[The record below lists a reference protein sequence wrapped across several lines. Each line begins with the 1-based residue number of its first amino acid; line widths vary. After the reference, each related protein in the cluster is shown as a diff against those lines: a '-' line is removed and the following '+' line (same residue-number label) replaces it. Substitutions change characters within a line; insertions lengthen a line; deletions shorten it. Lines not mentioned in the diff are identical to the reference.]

1 MTNPRFL
8 REHICQLLAQSY
20 PNLSQG
26 QVVAFVEGLFS
37 LKDLNLFKN
46 HLRDFLVQIK
56 EFAGG
61 EDNAKLY
68 EADKEAEAAK
78 ATKEETERN
87 MQIPGM
93 IPPNADPRYVF
104 ARFVLQVDLDPFL
117 LPFIKIRVRLLRSN
131 SYNRFL
137 SFRGRVC
144 RPITFDYDFCGH

>member
-1 MTNPRFL
+1 MTNSRFL

-20 PNLSQG
+20 PNLSQA
-26 QVVAFVEGLFS
+26 QIMAFVEGLFS

-93 IPPNADPRYVF
+93 IPPNVDPRYVF
-104 ARFVLQVDLDPFL
+104 SLYFRWLW
-117 LPFIKIRVRLLRSN
+117 FICTN
-131 SYNRFL
+131 SAL
-137 SFRGRVC
+137 
-144 RPITFDYDFCGH
+144 I

>member
-1 MTNPRFL
+1 M
-8 REHICQLLAQSY
+8 
-20 PNLSQG
+20 
-26 QVVAFVEGLFS
+26 AFVEGLFS

-78 ATKEETERN
+78 VTKEETERN

-104 ARFVLQVDLDPFL
+104 TYFWIPDLDPPSFV
-117 LPFIKIRVRLLRSN
+117 FIKS
-131 SYNRFL
+131 
-137 SFRGRVC
+137 RGHYLAQTV
-144 RPITFDYDFCGH
+144 TF